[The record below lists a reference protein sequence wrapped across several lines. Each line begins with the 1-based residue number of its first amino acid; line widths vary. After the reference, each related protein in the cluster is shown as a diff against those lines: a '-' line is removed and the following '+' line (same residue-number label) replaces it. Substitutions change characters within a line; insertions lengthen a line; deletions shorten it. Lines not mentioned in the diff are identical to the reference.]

1 MARLSQ
7 FKHQIQFFTDKGFT
21 VVAYDYFGMGRSH
34 KPRHAD
40 YSTHSHMEDLK
51 ALYRRYRS
59 AVAPN
64 FVAGHSFGSAQT
76 LRLASSAATD
86 TSLHPSPAGIMLLGG
101 GKLDPEKRT
110 KALQLFKLP
119 VWALRV
125 LHPMLSKGFKSRAL
139 HPNTLTSQESHH
151 VELMTVA
158 AAANGANPFH
168 VTAPFYRSVRRCRQ
182 TSRFLALPCVHYV
195 GVRFLR
201 PLQSTPFP
209 HSLSLSLSLT
219 GATSQTMAADARTL
233 QPATTRCVFISGE
246 ADKIL
251 PPAAAEALRD
261 DAMPH
266 ADVHVVPLASHQV
279 MQEAPREVNGIMLQ
293 FMTLGTDS

>member
-209 HSLSLSLSLT
+209 HSLSLSLSLSLEQPLRPWLRT
-219 GATSQTMAADARTL
+219 RGRFNQRRLDVCSFLEKQTRFCRL
-233 QPATTRCVFISGE
+233 LLPRRCGTTPCPTPTCTWCRWRPTRSCKKHPE
-246 ADKIL
+246 K
-251 PPAAAEALRD
+251 
-261 DAMPH
+261 
-266 ADVHVVPLASHQV
+266 
-279 MQEAPREVNGIMLQ
+279 
-293 FMTLGTDS
+293 